1 MPGNRPNGYS
11 RDVKKSE
18 KSNKEISQNIWR
30 VNFINRRIKLK
41 KRFVKILS
49 LALGVVML
57 CTYMLGCSN
66 GGSGDGGEKVT
77 QSDLMQGI
85 VSGMVAERNP
95 DEKYY
100 EALRMVISA
109 IAVKNLSAKE
119 NSAVS
124 PLTSVFNI
132 SLIANALSDKT
143 QSELLHALSDFKMTA
158 LNEYNATYA
167 HKLKNEAGATVY
179 SSFRISS
186 DKKSLA
192 PEKSFLQL
200 SADYYGADGYLLD
213 FAGSDVNALLS
224 EWVTAKIGI
233 QGLTVDAK
241 CAADAVSLLAGT
253 LSFTDSFE
261 IGFSGKETGSFS
273 TADGEKEISYL
284 ISEETLYAETA
295 KSKGFA
301 KTMKNGYT
309 FVALAPQG
317 TATLEQLVQSLD
329 AAALKTCYDG
339 ISEKAEFKVKIPEFS
354 FGYSTSVTAA
364 IKSLGIK
371 AVFEKSN
378 TLENEKAQ
386 LTVDNI
392 VNITAVGLNENG
404 FTTSATAPAAV
415 QQQVASSEELPL
427 TVFDKPFV
435 FIVFDTAGIPLTL
448 GTVVNP

>member
-1 MPGNRPNGYS
+1 
-11 RDVKKSE
+11 
-18 KSNKEISQNIWR
+18 
-30 VNFINRRIKLK
+30 
-41 KRFVKILS
+41 
-49 LALGVVML
+49 ML

-66 GGSGDGGEKVT
+66 GSSGDGGESVT

-100 EALRMVISA
+100 EVLRRVISA
-109 IAVKNLSAKE
+109 IAIKNLSAKE

-124 PLTSVFNI
+124 PLASLFDI

-143 QSELLHALSDFKMTA
+143 QSELLHVLGDFKMIA

-167 HKLKNEAGATVY
+167 HKLKNEAGVAAYT
-179 SSFRISS
+179 SFRVSS
-186 DKKSLA
+186 DKKSLT

-200 SADYYGADGYLLD
+200 SADYYGADGYLVN
-213 FAGSDVNALLS
+213 FAESDASALLT
-224 EWVTAKIGI
+224 EWANAKIGI
-233 QGLTVDAK
+233 QGLAVDAK
-241 CAADAVSLLAGT
+241 TTAETVSLLADI

-261 IGFSGKETGSFS
+261 IGFSGKETGVFN
-273 TADGEKEISYL
+273 TPDGEKEVSYL
-284 ISEETLYAETA
+284 LSDEVLYAETA

-329 AAALKTCYDG
+329 AATLKACYDG
-339 ISEKAEFKVKIPEFS
+339 ISEKTAFKIKIPEFA

-364 IKSLGIK
+364 LKSLGIK
-371 AVFEKSN
+371 AVFEKNS
-378 TLENEKAQ
+378 TVENEKAQ

-392 VNITAVGLNENG
+392 INITAVGLNENG
-404 FTTSATAPAAV
+404 FTTSSATPAAA
-415 QQQVASSEELPL
+415 QQQIMSTENMAVTA
-427 TVFDKPFV
+427 FDKPFV

-448 GTVVNP
+448 GTVVAG